1 MGEAATQQRAPL
13 GAPPASRLETRAV
26 DEEEEV
32 VDEEE
37 VDEVEEE
44 DGLPGFY
51 CEIRSGSRT
60 AHLVLRDVRTEGP
73 VLVEASRVT
82 VRAGARDLLVALP
95 PGVTADPGAT
105 GSVRPV
111 PEDGTHVSLRLH
123 APQSLFAA
131 GSNARPVVQQIREQ
145 TTPHFSCQ
153 ACGASLLRPGE
164 PFRRVLPLPSCH
176 WQAMVSE
183 WCCHGGGARVDSLAR
198 TPLGPRAGDCLV
210 GDTHL
215 VLHAGSLGTAVRW
228 HRDVASE
235 VAAPDSDLGARPAA
249 PLESGD
255 PCRHPQRGATGAV
268 GAAEGEGRHAEGRR
282 SPLPPPRPPLGKA
295 KAELRC
301 EQCGR
306 VLGEAL
312 GAEGAKLFL
321 TEVCVG
327 GVEETLPPPHSA
339 NPRSWF
345 LERLLSQQLLLI
357 STTLCSYRFRVED
370 PRGDTRLLLWV
381 LNSDTLLLQQSP
393 RGGGGE
399 SVAPQCHRVLKL
411 LYRHAGGD
419 AATSATSAGREDE
432 LWARDVKAHDLC
444 LPSGACAELSAV
456 LSASSQL
463 APPSLRDVNNFRV
476 GHLRLA

>member
-1 MGEAATQQRAPL
+1 MGEAATTLEAT
-13 GAPPASRLETRAV
+13 ATRLETRT
-26 DEEEEV
+26 DEEA
-32 VDEEE
+32 DE
-37 VDEVEEE
+37 
-44 DGLPGFY
+44 LPGFY

-82 VRAGARDLLVALP
+82 VRAGARDLLVTLP

-105 GSVRPV
+105 GSVRRV

-123 APQSLFAA
+123 APRSLFAA
-131 GSNARPVVQQIREQ
+131 VSNARPVVQQIREQ
-145 TTPHFSCQ
+145 PTPRFSCQ
-153 ACGASLLRPGE
+153 ACGASLLRPGA

-198 TPLGPRAGDCLV
+198 TPLGPRASDCLV

-228 HRDVASE
+228 HHDVASE
-235 VAAPDSDLGARPAA
+235 VAAPDSDRGARPAA
-249 PLESGD
+249 PPESGD
-255 PCRHPQRGATGAV
+255 LCRHRRAGASPGTAVPQRGATGAG
-268 GAAEGEGRHAEGRR
+268 GAGEGEGRHAEGRR
-282 SPLPPPRPPLGKA
+282 SPSPPPPPPPLGKA

-312 GAEGAKLFL
+312 GAEAVKLFL

-327 GVEETLPPPHSA
+327 GVEETAPPPPPPHSA

-370 PRGDTRLLLWV
+370 PRGGTRLLLWV
-381 LNSDTLLLQQSP
+381 LNSDTLLLQRP
-393 RGGGGE
+393 RGGGGGE
-399 SVAPQCHRVLKL
+399 AAAPRCHRVLKL

-419 AATSATSAGREDE
+419 SATSASREDE

-444 LPSGACAELSAV
+444 LPSGACTELSAV

-463 APPSLRDVNNFRV
+463 APPSLRDVNHFRV